1 MDGSGDRRTRKRRLL
16 NFTKVV
22 KKPKLAQTTLSMAAH
37 GATVREPETCE
48 CTFLL
53 KDFTAEEE
61 AEHKKFH
68 DNHFKPVSVKG
79 YHFSGEGCP
88 STASVGASGHM
99 FSVIC
104 ISRQHA
110 AKWQTLAEKVVARV
124 EVDVSGRK
132 LEKEELWS
140 ETATRDGTNA
150 PRFKVLF
157 VVKNN
162 LVVSVVVLELIIR
175 ARVVKMVPC
184 DALGNTHVEDGGG
197 GAMTEHKLEYTKRL
211 SAATMGVHYM
221 WTHEKYRKQRF
232 AAALLDFARRR
243 GFLAGCYAARGSV
256 AFTDLTEA
264 GKQFV
269 ARYLNKSSVVG
280 SEWEYLE
287 YDSAA

>member
-1 MDGSGDRRTRKRRLL
+1 
-16 NFTKVV
+16 
-22 KKPKLAQTTLSMAAH
+22 MAAH

-61 AEHKKFH
+61 TEHKKFH

-88 STASVGASGHM
+88 STATVGASGHM
-99 FSVIC
+99 FSVIS
-104 ISRQHA
+104 ISCHHA
-110 AKWQTLAEKVVARV
+110 AKWQTLAEKVIARV

-132 LEKEELWS
+132 LEKDELWS
-140 ETATRDGTNA
+140 ETAIRDGINT
-150 PRFKVLF
+150 PRFKILLA
-157 VVKNN
+157 VKNN
-162 LVVSVVVLELIIR
+162 LVVSVVVLELIAR

-184 DALGNTHVEDGGG
+184 DALGNTSVDDGAGR
-197 GAMTEHKLEYTKRL
+197 AMTEHKLEYTKRL
-211 SAATMGVHYM
+211 SAATMGIHYM
-221 WTHEKYRKQRF
+221 WTHEKYRKQGF

-243 GFLAGCYAARGSV
+243 GFMAGYYAARGLV

-264 GKQFV
+264 GKQFA
-269 ARYLNKSSVVG
+269 ARYVNETSVVG